1 MPTRQT
7 PGDKGEKDLIQTDPT
22 HTPPFCLNL
31 LTWPSLSLM
40 TISTG
45 VSWPCIALYSVL
57 MLMPCFVVPKASVH
71 G

>member
-1 MPTRQT
+1 MRQT
-7 PGDKGEKDLIQTDPT
+7 PGDTGEMGVQSDRSQ
-22 HTPPFCLNL
+22 PPASAL
-31 LTWPSLSLM
+31 LKPDTWPSLSLM

-57 MLMPCFVVPKASVH
+57 MLMPCFEVPKASVH